1 MAEKLAPKVKR
12 RSTHTAVK
20 AAARS
25 NGAVPL
31 DIAGAFAAFA
41 AASEVSEVED
51 SFAQLLLSTDP
62 VESEFVP
69 RLRFLHS
76 LTTRAAELPVRLRE
90 IVSALVRRA
99 SLPQYAA
106 SGRWQADNVAGE
118 CTVIIVGC
126 GPVGLRCAI
135 ELLLLGVSVTVVESR
150 TRFTRMNVLHLWEW
164 VEAE

>member
-1 MAEKLAPKVKR
+1 MAANAAAAPAAATPVVEQLAPKVKR
-12 RSTHTAVK
+12 RSTHMAVK

-41 AASEVSEVED
+41 AASEVAEVED

-62 VESEFVP
+62 SQSERVP
-69 RLRFLHS
+69 RLKFLHS
-76 LTTRAAELPVRLRE
+76 LTTRASELPVRLRE

-106 SGRWQADNVAGE
+106 SSRWQPDDVPGE
-118 CTVIIVGC
+118 CTVIVVGS

-135 ELLLLGVSVTVVESR
+135 ELLLLGVSVTVVR
-150 TRFTRMNVLHLWEW
+150 
-164 VEAE
+164 